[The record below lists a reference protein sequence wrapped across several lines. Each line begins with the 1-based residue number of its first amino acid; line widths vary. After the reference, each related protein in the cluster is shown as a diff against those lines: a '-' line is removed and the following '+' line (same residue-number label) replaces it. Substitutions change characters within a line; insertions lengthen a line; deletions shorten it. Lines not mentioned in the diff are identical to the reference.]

1 MLNYKGDGNQAMNDR
16 PEGMSP
22 DNEQHQAA
30 NSPDEANSP
39 QLPGRRELIERYAKV
54 AIVAAPL
61 LVFVSKARA
70 IHSKP

>member
-1 MLNYKGDGNQAMNDR
+1 MRDR
-16 PEGMSP
+16 NEEKQPASQDTTPLSSP
-22 DNEQHQAA
+22 DPAS
-30 NSPDEANSP
+30 SPETPN
-39 QLPGRRELIERYAKV
+39 RRELIERYGKY

>member
-1 MLNYKGDGNQAMNDR
+1 MINSDQEKQSQANQNTAQSSHDPTNL
-16 PEGMSP
+16 PEAP
-22 DNEQHQAA
+22 N
-30 NSPDEANSP
+30 
-39 QLPGRRELIERYAKV
+39 RRELIERYAKY

>member
-1 MLNYKGDGNQAMNDR
+1 MGISAMNDR

-22 DNEQHQAA
+22 GNEQHQAI
-30 NSPDEANSP
+30 NSPDEANEP
-39 QLPGRRELIERYAKV
+39 QIPSRRELIERYAKV
-54 AIVAAPL
+54 AVVAAPL

>member
-1 MLNYKGDGNQAMNDR
+1 MGISAMNDR

-22 DNEQHQAA
+22 DNEQDKATHSQ
-30 NSPDEANSP
+30 DEANAP

-54 AIVAAPL
+54 AVIAAPL
-61 LVFVSKARA
+61 LVFVSRAQA

>member
-1 MLNYKGDGNQAMNDR
+1 MKEKEENQQPNTQSS
-16 PEGMSP
+16 PET
-22 DNEQHQAA
+22 A
-30 NSPDEANSP
+30 NQPETSS
-39 QLPGRRELIERYAKV
+39 RRELIERYGKY